1 MLETAI
7 AFSDSP
13 SPRALLRWKVKGGR
27 AKRSGRKKYDLVLI
41 LKKIYQTQRTKTA
54 SNKLVARM
62 IHSMRPRHFL
72 NFFPLPQG
80 QGSFRPTLASAL
92 VNGIWGPQQ
101 DGSLQQSCCSSL
113 GTESVISH
121 SIVIAPKEFRPHY
134 QRLVRR
140 SQKPIESIERLC
152 KSGDFYLS
160 KFFFEAKPSIAF
172 WGFLNIIETPT
183 LSSFS

>member
-62 IHSMRPRHFL
+62 IHSMRPQHFL

-80 QGSFRPTLASAL
+80 QGSFRPTLASVL

-113 GTESVISH
+113 GTESVISR
-121 SIVIAPKEFRPHY
+121 SIVITPKEFRPHFQTTSADAY
-134 QRLVRR
+134 SSQESRLRGCATAVVFTAQ
-140 SQKPIESIERLC
+140 SSSL
-152 KSGDFYLS
+152 
-160 KFFFEAKPSIAF
+160 KPSRA
-172 WGFLNIIETPT
+172 
-183 LSSFS
+183 